1 MNTRAAA
8 RDSPNDERVPA
19 RPSYR
24 SALQPITFLLLDVD
38 GVLTDGRV
46 TYTDDGRETKS
57 FHVRDGYG
65 IVALRQQGCRVGL
78 LTGRSSS
85 VVLRRA
91 QELGLDGV
99 WQAVEDKL
107 KTYAAIKQQFGLT
120 DREVAYVGDD
130 EPDLEVLR
138 SVGFSA
144 APADAHVRVKKAV
157 LYVCRHKGGK
167 GAVREVT
174 DLLVAARAKPR
185 RG

>member
-1 MNTRAAA
+1 VNARAIV
-8 RDSPNDERVPA
+8 RNRPIDERVPS

-65 IVALRQQGCRVGL
+65 IVALRKQGCRVGL
-78 LTGRSSS
+78 LTGRSSP

-91 QELGLDGV
+91 QELSLDGV

-107 KTYAAIKQQFGLT
+107 KAYAAIKQQFGLT
-120 DREVAYVGDD
+120 DREVAYIGDD
-130 EPDLEVLR
+130 EPDLDVLR

-144 APADAHVRVKKAV
+144 APADAHEHVKKAV
-157 LYVCRHKGGK
+157 LYVCKHKGGK

-174 DLLVAARAKPR
+174 DLIVAARAKPR

>member
-1 MNTRAAA
+1 MNARAEV
-8 RDSPNDERVPA
+8 RDRPRDERVPA

-38 GVLTDGRV
+38 GVLTDGRI
-46 TYTDDGRETKS
+46 TYTDDGREAKS

-65 IVALRQQGCRVGL
+65 IVALRKQGCRVGI
-78 LTGRSSS
+78 LTGRSSP

-91 QELGLDGV
+91 QELGLDGI
-99 WQAVEDKL
+99 WQGAQDKL
-107 KTYAAIKQQFGLT
+107 KAYAAIKQQYGLT

-138 SVGFSA
+138 VVGFSA
-144 APADAHVRVKKAV
+144 APADAHEQVKKAV
-157 LYVCRHKGGK
+157 LYVCTHKGGK

-174 DLLVAARAKPR
+174 DLILAAHVKRR

>member
-1 MNTRAAA
+1 M
-8 RDSPNDERVPA
+8 PA

-38 GVLTDGRV
+38 GVLTDGRI
-46 TYTDDGRETKS
+46 TYTDDGREAKS

-65 IVALRQQGCRVGL
+65 IVSLRKGGCRVGL
-78 LTGRSSS
+78 LTGRSSP

-99 WQAVEDKL
+99 WQGAEDKL
-107 KTYAAIKQQFGLT
+107 KVYAAIKQQFGLT
-120 DREVAYVGDD
+120 DREVAYMGDD
-130 EPDLEVLR
+130 EPDLDVLR

-144 APADAHVRVKKAV
+144 APADAHELVRKAV
-157 LYVCRHKGGK
+157 HYVCTHKGGK

-174 DLLVAARAKPR
+174 DLIAAARARGR
-185 RG
+185 RR